1 MMRYF
6 EDFPTGMELV
16 LGTWTPS
23 VEEITTFARAWDP
36 RPEGLRGAA
45 ASCWL
50 GVCKLGGL
58 FVDVVA
64 ANAASMGGGGFEDI
78 RLSAP
83 LRAGVPLRAVMNVL
97 EATPSKTRPER
108 GTMYWEGSFADD
120 GGLVVLSLRAR
131 AFFRRRGY

>member
-1 MMRYF
+1 MTLYF
-6 EDFPTGMELV
+6 EDFPTGMELE
-16 LGTWTPS
+16 LGGWTPS
-23 VEEITTFARAWDP
+23 AEEIAIFARAWDP
-36 RPEGLRGAA
+36 RPEGLGGAA
-45 ASCWL
+45 ASGWL

-78 RLSAP
+78 RFPAP

-97 EATPSKTRPER
+97 EASPSKTRPER
-108 GTMYWEGSFADD
+108 GTMYWEGSFRDAD
-120 GGLVVLSLRAR
+120 GLVVLSLRAR